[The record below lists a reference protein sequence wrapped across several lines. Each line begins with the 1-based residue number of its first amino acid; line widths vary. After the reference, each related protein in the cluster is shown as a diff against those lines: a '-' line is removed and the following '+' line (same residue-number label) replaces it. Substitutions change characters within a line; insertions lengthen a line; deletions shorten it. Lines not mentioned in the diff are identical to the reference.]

1 MFKKV
6 FMYSHLNEPHLM
18 KKLNKYELGIKL
30 ISSFK
35 DYDKIYLV
43 TTYFEGKTLDFYKDT
58 FLDENKIKFISACII
73 QSFIYFR
80 KENIIHRD
88 INFKN
93 IIMDI
98 DKYFNIID
106 FSCSI
111 NYVSKNRR
119 QYYLNNDV
127 NVVPPEIFHH
137 KKYYFNSDYYRFG
150 SIIYYLIFKNYPNLI
165 KNERNITHI
174 IIDYKTIDNYSHN
187 CIDFLNK
194 LIVEDPIKRIGYND
208 VNELKNHPW
217 FDNFQ
222 WKKLEKK
229 EIKSPFSFI
238 NGSNKNHICRKFK
251 KTDIMIKLY
260 KIVSK
265 TATFEK
271 MIKNY
276 EFADISMLIDK
287 KN

>member
-1 MFKKV
+1 
-6 FMYSHLNEPHLM
+6 MYSHLNEPHLM

-30 ISSFK
+30 ISCFK

-119 QYYLNNDV
+119 Q
-127 NVVPPEIFHH
+127 
-137 KKYYFNSDYYRFG
+137 
-150 SIIYYLIFKNYPNLI
+150 
-165 KNERNITHI
+165 
-174 IIDYKTIDNYSHN
+174 
-187 CIDFLNK
+187 
-194 LIVEDPIKRIGYND
+194 
-208 VNELKNHPW
+208 
-217 FDNFQ
+217 
-222 WKKLEKK
+222 
-229 EIKSPFSFI
+229 
-238 NGSNKNHICRKFK
+238 
-251 KTDIMIKLY
+251 
-260 KIVSK
+260 
-265 TATFEK
+265 
-271 MIKNY
+271 
-276 EFADISMLIDK
+276 
-287 KN
+287 